1 MEARSKGK
9 GKGNNWGCGRPLPK
23 HTMKGPSVPPVSKYK
38 GKGKDKGNDT
48 DKGAGGKG
56 AGGKD
61 KDKGETAAAAW
72 VAWVACCRAAWVE
85 RHFQELIRGI
95 ADDIERQI
103 R

>member
-9 GKGNNWGCGRPLPK
+9 GKGNNCGRPLPK

-38 GKGKDKGNDT
+38 GKDKDKGNDT
-48 DKGAGGKG
+48 DKGKG
-56 AGGKD
+56 RGKD
-61 KDKGETAAAAW
+61 KDKGETSAAAW
-72 VAWVACCRAAWVE
+72 LAWVASCRAAWVE